1 MSVKVRDPP
10 TCVPILGGT
19 LIGGGAVEVRED
31 EKEGG
36 REMKRLE
43 EGEVILIPLP
53 FRKRVYIY
61 YKNRLVVLTI

>member
-1 MSVKVRDPP
+1 
-10 TCVPILGGT
+10 
-19 LIGGGAVEVRED
+19 
-31 EKEGG
+31 
-36 REMKRLE
+36 MKRLE